1 MNASRLLR
9 KPLHAADKAQS
20 GECQIGKGSI
30 VTFHSLLNLPFS
42 VLRRYT
48 PASEIRGGI

>member
-1 MNASRLLR
+1 ML
-9 KPLHAADKAQS
+9 ADKARS
-20 GECQIGKGSI
+20 GERQIGKGSV

-48 PASEIRGGI
+48 PVMDIRGGI